1 MATDIDTPDIVR
13 ESVAA
18 RRLGVSKA
26 SLRRWRRE
34 RRGPNFVRLERAIG
48 YRLADLELF
57 LSKNTV
63 SSHQAG
69 VKAK

>member
-48 YRLADLELF
+48 YRLSDLEQF

-63 SSHQAG
+63 TSQQASG
-69 VKAK
+69 KAK